1 MLTKDLQEQLV
12 EKLMTLDPFKII
24 LFGSHAYGEPG
35 LGSDVD
41 LMVVTGDDFLPR
53 DFAEKNAI
61 YLRVSNSITEIQKEI
76 PIDLIVHTKA
86 MHRKFIEMGSMFSR
100 KIAADGKILYEKAH

>member
-1 MLTKDLQEQLV
+1 MLTEDLKIHLV
-12 EKLMTLDPFKII
+12 EKLKATDPFKII

-35 LGSDVD
+35 PESDVD
-41 LMVVTGDDFLPR
+41 LLVVTEDDFLPQT
-53 DFAEKNAI
+53 FAEKNAI
-61 YLRVSNSITEIQKEI
+61 YLRVANSITEIEKKM

-100 KIAADGKILYEKAH
+100 KIASDGKVLYEKTH